1 MDAFGYDYPGEDGIQ
16 QLLVA
21 PRVKSV
27 ETSLKTNHSSA
38 TVGWKQQAQTLEV
51 YLKRT
56 STPRS
61 MLSFVVKESA
71 VMLVSWLLF

>member
-1 MDAFGYDYPGEDGIQ
+1 MDAFHYDYAGEDSIQ

-21 PRVKSV
+21 PIVKSV
-27 ETSLKTNHSSA
+27 ETSLKTNHSLA

-56 STPRS
+56 PMAQS
-61 MLSFVVKESA
+61 MLYLVVI
-71 VMLVSWLLF
+71 